1 MKVISIIFLS
11 FFLIILILFIVS
23 FSGSSDTISD
33 NPGTFSGIGFK
44 IVEGQGLDNAFEGKI
59 NKAAG
64 LYAEEFTGPQ
74 SDSGSSLQE
83 QEKASGKNTGS
94 DLSVKDTN
102 EVSKDSSYTG
112 TALQDNPSQGND
124 SQDSIVTEDTDGNTP
139 QPQDGT
145 GASKDTNEVD
155 ANVTVLKNYK
165 VQKIVY
171 QSNRNGNEDIYSI
184 NIDGT
189 GLQRLTD
196 NPGNDLY
203 PEVSPDGQKIAY
215 TADINGIWQIVI
227 MGSDGSNKIQI
238 TNNDF
243 RSGYPSWSFDGRYIF
258 FEGFIDG
265 DWELFR
271 IGSDGSGQVRLT
283 FNPGSHDWHPNG
295 HPNENR
301 VLFES
306 GETGHESIYIMGY
319 DGSDLTPLFGDGQRR
334 RAADLSNNCRYITYT
349 RYFDENSEVYFMDL
363 ATGAETRL
371 TDNIEWDG
379 HPAFTPDDRYIVYEQ
394 NINGTGVMTL
404 YEIATGQKTTV
415 TDATSSDSDGS
426 ALFTN

>member
-1 MKVISIIFLS
+1 MKVILITFLS
-11 FFLIILILFIVS
+11 FFLIILILFIVAFAGNS
-23 FSGSSDTISD
+23 ATASDKPETV
-33 NPGTFSGIGFK
+33 SGIGFK
-44 IVEGQGLDNAFEGKI
+44 IAEGRGPDTRFEGKI
-59 NKAAG
+59 NEAAG
-64 LYAEEFTGPQ
+64 LYTEELNSLLP
-74 SDSGSSLQE
+74 DSGSNPQKPEEVFS
-83 QEKASGKNTGS
+83 KNS
-94 DLSVKDTN
+94 NN
-102 EVSKDSSYTG
+102 EVSDDSSDTG
-112 TALQDNPSQGND
+112 IASQGNSGQGND
-124 SQDSIVTEDTDGNTP
+124 SLSSSAAETTDDKTQQTQDE
-139 QPQDGT
+139 T
-145 GASKDTNEVD
+145 GAATDSTSSD
-155 ANVTVLKNYK
+155 AKTTAQKNYK
-165 VQKIVY
+165 VRKIVY

-215 TADINGIWQIVI
+215 TADINGIWQIII
-227 MGSDGSNKIQI
+227 MGSDGSNKMQI

-243 RSGYPSWSFDGRYIF
+243 RSGYPSWSFDSRYIF

-271 IGSDGSGQVRLT
+271 TSLDGSGQVRLT

-306 GETGHESIYIMGY
+306 GETGRESIYIMGY
-319 DGSDLTPLFGDGQRR
+319 DGSGLTPLFGDGHRR
-334 RAADLSNNCRYITYT
+334 RTPDLSTNCRYITYT
-349 RYFDENSEVYFMDL
+349 KYFDDNSEVYFMDL
-363 ATGAETRL
+363 ATGAETRI
-371 TDNIEWDG
+371 TDNSGWDG
-379 HPAFTPDDRYIVYEQ
+379 HPAFTPDDRYIIFEQ
-394 NINGTGVMTL
+394 NISGNDVMTL

-415 TDATSSDSDGS
+415 TDASSSDSDGS